1 VRNRSCEND
10 RGRTRRIRGNRMSEL
25 PLPASSK
32 RRRPRVRL
40 ASGGRTPQAERTR
53 ATRRKLLDAAMRI
66 FAQDGFE
73 AARLEDIAAGAGYT
87 RGAFYANFKSKEDI
101 FFALFEEWVGER
113 IDSFAEA
120 IRRHSNPAE
129 KLAAMRTHYVEMV
142 KDRRL
147 LLISMEFKLFAM
159 RHPEAHARLRSRH
172 RRIRA
177 SFGALFSE
185 VMAAFG
191 RTIPIAYPA
200 ASACLGAVSQGLM
213 LEQLLDPKTLS
224 ECDVR
229 RVLGLFF
236 DSIFLVCP
244 MGSGQ
249 EMS

>member
-1 VRNRSCEND
+1 MREMSIPARGKRS
-10 RGRTRRIRGNRMSEL
+10 RGRASLPPAARTRQ
-25 PLPASSK
+25 
-32 RRRPRVRL
+32 
-40 ASGGRTPQAERTR
+40 TERAR
-53 ATRRKLLDAAMRI
+53 ATRRKLLDAAKRI

-113 IDSFAEA
+113 IESFTDA
-120 IRRHSNPAE
+120 IRRHTNPAE
-129 KLAAMRTHYVEMV
+129 KLAAMRTHYAELA

-147 LLISMEFKLFAM
+147 VLISLEFKLFAM

-177 SFGALFSE
+177 TFGELFSE
-185 VMAAFG
+185 IMGALGKTV
-191 RTIPIAYPA
+191 PIAYPA

-224 ECDVR
+224 NEDVR
-229 RVLGLFF
+229 QVLGLFF
-236 DSIFLVCP
+236 DSIFPGCP
-244 MGSGQ
+244 PRPGTNVA
-249 EMS
+249 